1 MKADELFAKFAGI
14 GMTYDDLLFLPTFVD
29 FPPGEVDLRC
39 RLTRELTLNIPVV
52 SSPMDTVTNSRLAI
66 ALALQGGLGILHY
79 NSPTIEQQ
87 VEEVMKVKRFKNGLV
102 SHPVTLAPDD
112 LIDEAARIKDELGY
126 STIPVTE
133 DGTST
138 GRVAGLLTQRDW
150 SRSVHSGQK
159 IAERMVPASHVAMAT
174 SESLIDPKTHDI
186 DIDRANHLL
195 LESHGTGLLLTDSDG
210 HLEYLVTRSDLEKR
224 ESYPNAAIDP
234 KTQSLLVGAAVETFP
249 RTAHL
254 RLELLVKAG
263 VDVVVFDTSQGY
275 SKFELELVRYAK
287 QTYPDLQVIAGNVVT
302 AAGVR
307 ALIEAGAD
315 AIRVGM
321 GSGSICTT
329 QEVGCVGRAQ
339 GTAVY
344 HCSREAAR
352 AGVPIIADGGI
363 SRTGQIVCALGLGA
377 NTVMMGSLLAC
388 TEEAPG
394 EIDYETGGV
403 RMKSYR
409 GMGSM
414 DAMKEGSAVRYS
426 LQQQAIRV
434 PEGVS
439 AKVMVR
445 GPISQWVPYL
455 MAGVRQGLQ
464 KLGVRGVADFHR
476 RVEAG
481 EVELEMRTQASRQE
495 GMVHDVYGRKEVAP

>member
-1 MKADELFAKFAGI
+1 MKADELFSKFAGT
-14 GMTYDDLLFLPTFVD
+14 GMTYDDLLFLPSYVD
-29 FPPGEVDLRC
+29 FAPGDVDLRC

-79 NSPTIEQQ
+79 NYRTIDEQ
-87 VEEVMKVKRFKNGLV
+87 VDEVVKVKRFKNGLV

-112 LIDEAARIKDELGY
+112 LIDEAIRIKDELGF
-126 STIPVTE
+126 STIPITQ
-133 DGTST
+133 DGSSN
-138 GRVAGLLTQRDW
+138 GRVVGMLTTRDW
-150 SRSVHSGQK
+150 SRSVHAGQK
-159 IAERMVPASHVAMAT
+159 ISERMVPASRLAT
-174 SESLIDPKTHDI
+174 APSETLFDPGTKDI
-186 DIDRANHLL
+186 DIGKANHTL

-224 ESYPNAAIDP
+224 ESYPHAAIEP
-234 KTQSLLVGAAVETFP
+234 RTQSLLVGAAVETYP
-249 RTAHL
+249 ATAHQ
-254 RLELLVKAG
+254 RLEALVKAG

-275 SKFELELVRYAK
+275 SRFEVELVRYAK

-302 AAGVR
+302 AAGAR
-307 ALIEAGAD
+307 ALVEAGAD

-344 HCSREAAR
+344 HCSREAAA
-352 AGVPIIADGGI
+352 AGVPVIADGGI

-377 NTVMMGSLLAC
+377 NTVMMGSMLAC

-394 EIDYETGGV
+394 EVEYEAGGV

-426 LQQQAIRV
+426 LQSQSVRV

-455 MAGVRQGLQ
+455 MAGVRQGIQ
-464 KLGVRGVADFHR
+464 KLGARSVENFHQLVREGT
-476 RVEAG
+476 
-481 EVELEMRTQASRQE
+481 VELEMRTAASRQE
-495 GMVHDVYGRKEVAP
+495 GMVHDVYGRKDVGP